1 VETATPCCSHSPTR
15 SRFRPDFSAC
25 YAALGM
31 IESVADGELVR
42 RIAQQS
48 GARDAEAELCRR
60 FAPRVRLYGL
70 RHLRNEDRAADLVQG
85 VLLAVLEAA
94 RAGRI
99 EATEHV
105 DRFILG
111 TCRNV
116 VQRVRDREAR
126 STPAD
131 MAELERHAG
140 GVEHSFEQVDVAALL
155 SCLRKLDA
163 RGRTVVLLSFQ
174 AESGAEEIA
183 KLMETSVGNV
193 RVLRHRALASLR
205 GCLDGPGGPP

>member
-1 VETATPCCSHSPTR
+1 
-15 SRFRPDFSAC
+15 
-25 YAALGM
+25 M

-42 RIAQQS
+42 RIAERD
-48 GARDAEAELCRR
+48 RDAEAELCRR

-94 RAGRI
+94 RAGQI
-99 EATEHV
+99 VAAEHV

-111 TCRNV
+111 TCRNIA
-116 VQRVRDREAR
+116 QRVREREAR
-126 STPAD
+126 SAPTD
-131 MAELERHAG
+131 VAELERHAG
-140 GVEHSFEQVDVAALL
+140 AVEHSFERVDVAALL

-174 AESGAEEIA
+174 AESSAEEIA
-183 KLMETSVGNV
+183 KLMETSIGNV

-205 GCLDGPGGPP
+205 GCLDDPGGTPQ

>member
-1 VETATPCCSHSPTR
+1 MEMGAPCCWHSLTR
-15 SRFRPDFSAC
+15 SRFRPDFPAC
-25 YAALGM
+25 YAALDM
-31 IESVADGELVR
+31 IESVADGDLVQ
-42 RIAQQS
+42 RIAQQG

-70 RHLRNEDRAADLVQG
+70 RHLRSEDRAADLVQG

-111 TCRNV
+111 TCRNIA
-116 VQRVRDREAR
+116 QRVRDREAR

-140 GVEHSFEQVDVAALL
+140 GVEHSFERVDVAALL

-183 KLMETSVGNV
+183 RLMETSVGNV

-205 GCLDGPGGPP
+205 GCLDGPGDPT